1 MLIRSMALGAMASML
16 LAVTACTKTETAT
29 PAPAETPVAAATPEA
44 TPTPEPVATPT
55 EAAAPAPDA
64 AATPAPAAGAT
75 PAAAAPA
82 TPPAPVGSPEFA
94 SLPAPFN
101 AANYNDG
108 KMTFI
113 KCRNCHS
120 VIASEG
126 NKVGPNLHGV
136 FSRKAGTAPGFKY
149 SDAMQKHATFQW
161 TGEELEKW
169 LANPKEYLPGSSMFF
184 PGLKDQK
191 ERDNVIA
198 YVMVESAK

>member
-1 MLIRSMALGAMASML
+1 MFIRSTVLAALATTA
-16 LAVTACTKTETAT
+16 LAVAACTKTETAT
-29 PAPAETPVAAATPEA
+29 PAPAETPVAVATPEP
-44 TPTPEPVATPT
+44 TPIPTPEPAATPT
-55 EAAAPAPDA
+55 DAAAPAAPDA
-64 AATPAPAAGAT
+64 AATPAAGAE

-82 TPPAPVGSPEFA
+82 APVGSPEFA

-108 KMTFI
+108 KMVFI

-136 FSRKAGTAPGFKY
+136 FTRKAGTAPGFKY

-161 TGEELEKW
+161 TGAELEKW
-169 LANPKEYLPGSSMFF
+169 LAKPTDYLPGSSMFF

-191 ERDNVIA
+191 DRDNVIA